1 MANSR
6 YLDFD
11 LLASISNM
19 ELLAQTVVEGFLLG
33 LHRSPFRGF
42 SVEFAEYRQY
52 TPGDEVRFIDWR
64 VYARSDRFY
73 VKQYEEETNV
83 ACHLLLD
90 ASASMDFRGPRSPM
104 SKLDYASSLAACLA
118 YFMMRQRDSV
128 SLTIF
133 DSEIRTMLPAR
144 QHHSHLQRILSALEN
159 CQAGN
164 TTNVAAPMHDMA
176 DALKRR
182 GMVIL
187 ISDLLDDPEQVLS
200 ALQHF
205 HFQGHDVLVLHVMD
219 NAELALDYERMTE
232 FVDSESGEKL
242 LVSPAAIRSTYNTEL
257 ERFLAAYEKGAAR
270 VRADYKLFDT
280 KTPLELA
287 LSEYLHKRSKRV

>member
-1 MANSR
+1 VATSR

-11 LLASISNM
+11 VLASIDNM

-52 TPGDEVRFIDWR
+52 TPGDEVRFVDWR

-73 VKQYEEETNV
+73 IKQYEEETNL
-83 ACHLLLD
+83 ACHLLVD
-90 ASASMDFRGPRSPM
+90 ASASMGFQGPGSPM

-133 DSEIRTMLPAR
+133 DSEIRTSMPAR
-144 QHHSHLQRILSALEN
+144 QRHSHLQHILTELEN

-164 TTNVAAPMHDMA
+164 VTNVAAPMHDLA
-176 DALKRR
+176 EGLKRR

-187 ISDLLDDPEQVLS
+187 ISDLLDDPAAVLS
-200 ALQHF
+200 ALRHF
-205 HFQGHDVLVLHVMD
+205 RFQGHDVLAMHVMD
-219 NAELALDYERMTE
+219 PAELQLDYDRMTE
-232 FVDSESGEKL
+232 FIDSESGEKL
-242 LVSPAAIRSTYNTEL
+242 LVSPAAVRASYMDEL
-257 ERFLAAYEKGAAR
+257 QGFLSAYEKGAAR
-270 VRADYKLFDT
+270 VRVDYKLFDT

-287 LSEYLHKRSKRV
+287 LSEYLHKRSKRA

>member
-1 MANSR
+1 VATSR

-11 LLASISNM
+11 VLASINNM

-52 TPGDEVRFIDWR
+52 TPGDEVRFVDWR

-73 VKQYEEETNV
+73 VKQYEEETNL
-83 ACHLLLD
+83 ACHLLVD
-90 ASASMDFRGPRSPM
+90 ASASMGFRGPDSPM

-133 DSEIRTMLPAR
+133 DSGIRTSLPAR
-144 QHHSHLQRILSALEN
+144 QRHSHLQHILAALDN
-159 CQAGN
+159 CEAGN
-164 TTNVAAPMHDMA
+164 VTNVAAPMHDLA
-176 DALKRR
+176 EGLKRR
-182 GMVIL
+182 GMVVV
-187 ISDLLDDPEQVLS
+187 ISDLLDDPASVLS
-200 ALQHF
+200 AFQHF
-205 HFQGHDVLVLHVMD
+205 RFQGHDVLALHVMD
-219 NAELALDYERMTE
+219 SAELQLDYDRMTE
-232 FVDSESGEKL
+232 FIDSESGEKV
-242 LVSPAAIRSTYNTEL
+242 LVSPAAVRSNYMDEL
-257 ERFLAAYEKGAAR
+257 ERFLSAYEKGAAR
-270 VRADYKLFDT
+270 VRVDYKLFDT

-287 LSEYLHKRSKRV
+287 LSEYLHKRSKRN